1 MEAGRR
7 VGSDF
12 SEWMAE
18 ATEKGRAE
26 ISKGWL
32 SNGNWLLDWSRQ
44 MISFTCGSWAGMNCE
59 ART

>member
-1 MEAGRR
+1 MDAGKR

-32 SNGNWLLDWSRQ
+32 RRGNWLLD
-44 MISFTCGSWAGMNCE
+44 
-59 ART
+59 